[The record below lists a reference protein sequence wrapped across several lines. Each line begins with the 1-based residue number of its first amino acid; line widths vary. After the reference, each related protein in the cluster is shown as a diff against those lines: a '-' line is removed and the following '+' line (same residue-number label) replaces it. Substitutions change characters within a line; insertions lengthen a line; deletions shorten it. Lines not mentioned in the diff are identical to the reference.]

1 MLKRGLVWIFC
12 VTLAG
17 CGGFSANRSAPL
29 DSLSQIKAN
38 LAFTCKHEQFPEPS
52 ADSDVLFKYARWLQ
66 KNNQLKQDKVV
77 DAQIERLYRI
87 AAENGHAKASINLQN
102 GDMRG
107 HYSLSGD
114 EQLRYSQRLIDAGVA
129 TGYYFIGIFL
139 NQGSAGLQQDKEMA
153 LRYFRKAADEG
164 SANAQYYVGDK
175 LEPSNIAPEI
185 ALQMYRCAAEQGQG
199 DAAVVLSLYLR
210 DQHKYDEAVRV
221 LQMGVAAGNENAAGR
236 LCDSFRGPKPA
247 NQVDYLGLQEDSERV
262 DRYEKI
268 WSILA
273 DYSYA
278 SPKVPEINDIVPLPP
293 AKLPPWDG
301 KLKWLEEREANIPP
315 PKPSD
320 ALIDELAK
328 AKGLDPA
335 TGKPLPGSQAF
346 IRATDFQICHS
357 GQPCPRAGFWRVHWL
372 SDRTIVKT
380 ETIRKFKE
388 GEIFPTWEVKR
399 FLVRPWPLKDKTTLT
414 NEPVEWSFY
423 GDVWDPYEKFS
434 GEDQTMPM
442 AAPPKQEK
450 SGRGAARLYVL

>member
-1 MLKRGLVWIFC
+1 MPKRGLVWIYC

-17 CGGFSANRSAPL
+17 CGGLSANRSAPL

-66 KNNQLKQDKVV
+66 KNNQLKQDKTV

-87 AAENGHAKASINLQN
+87 ATENGHAKANINLQN
-102 GDMRG
+102 GSMRG
-107 HYSLSGD
+107 HYKLTA
-114 EQLRYSQRLIDAGVA
+114 EERLRFSQALIEAKVA
-129 TGYYFIGIFL
+129 TGYYFMAIYLKKGA
-139 NQGSAGLQQDKEMA
+139 AGLQEDQELA
-153 LRYFRKAADEG
+153 LRYYRKAADEG
-164 SANAQYYVGDK
+164 SANAQAYVAELLVPIDRA
-175 LEPSNIAPEI
+175 PSIAR
-185 ALQMYRCAAEQGQG
+185 QMRRCAAEQGQG
-199 DAAVVLSLYLR
+199 EAAGMLGVDLSEDGHYQDAL
-210 DQHKYDEAVRV
+210 EAYQ
-221 LQMGVAAGNENAAGR
+221 LGVAAGDEGSA
-236 LCDSFRGPKPA
+236 SFLNKGFLGPSPTNKFY
-247 NQVDYLGLQEDSERV
+247 YLGQEKDLERAN
-262 DRYEKI
+262 RYEKI

-278 SPKVPEINDIVPLPP
+278 NPKVPEINDIVPLPP

-315 PKPSD
+315 PKPSE
-320 ALIDELAK
+320 ALIEQLAK

-346 IRATDFQICHS
+346 IRTDEYQICHS

-380 ETIRKFKE
+380 EIIRQFKE
-388 GEIFPTWEVKR
+388 GEIFPAWEVKR

-423 GDVWDPYEKFS
+423 GD
-434 GEDQTMPM
+434 
-442 AAPPKQEK
+442 A
-450 SGRGAARLYVL
+450 